1 MNNKF
6 QQGVENQ
13 VDTEHIATHLL
24 TFMVRGLCTSL
35 AYPFAYYAADGFTSD
50 QLFPCVWEAD
60 KMIETIGLKVSF
72 FTSDGASPN
81 R

>member
-1 MNNKF
+1 
-6 QQGVENQ
+6 
-13 VDTEHIATHLL
+13 
-24 TFMVRGLCTSL
+24 MVRGLCTSL